1 LQITHKFKARSLIK
15 EKEENRKQTFSTLF
29 TKPRRREMRIVVI
42 LITLSVI
49 AEIQIWPTLNWS
61 LASYSYTDVVSK
73 DENKQITII
82 IEM

>member
-1 LQITHKFKARSLIK
+1 
-15 EKEENRKQTFSTLF
+15 
-29 TKPRRREMRIVVI
+29 MRIVVI